1 MSTVVVTD
9 ISDVPLEQLLGLFST
24 LPGFVWLDSSD
35 THATQ
40 SRHSYIAACPIA
52 TIDSSANRE
61 ELCQFLARW
70 TSQPGS
76 QNPEFSGMIAG
87 FIGYEAPKK
96 WALPELSKVKFHT
109 HPRWPDYLLGV
120 YPVVVRVNHV
130 TQSTQLFVNT
140 EITKESPSEWI
151 SRIRSAPTHIHE
163 TPLLHL
169 ATDFSERARF
179 TESVS
184 RVQHYISDGDIYQLN
199 LTRQI
204 TATLTQGGPL
214 DVYLSMRNE
223 NPSPF
228 GAYIDLGTFQIL
240 SMSPELLFNITNGT
254 VETRPIKGTLK
265 RSGISDTQEAQQ
277 LLKSIKDTSEL
288 MMIVD
293 LLRNDLSRICLPG
306 SVKVPELK
314 TIETYA
320 TLHHLVSTVRGQLKP
335 HISPID
341 ILDALFPGGSITGA
355 PKIRAMELIGQI
367 ESIPRSVYTG
377 AIGYFG
383 LNGNSQ
389 FNIAIRTAIHDNG
402 VIAYHTGCGI
412 VADSIPESE
421 WEESMTKSLAFEKL
435 CQ

>member
-1 MSTVVVTD
+1 
-9 ISDVPLEQLLGLFST
+9 
-24 LPGFVWLDSSD
+24 
-35 THATQ
+35 
-40 SRHSYIAACPIA
+40 
-52 TIDSSANRE
+52 
-61 ELCQFLARW
+61 
-70 TSQPGS
+70 
-76 QNPEFSGMIAG
+76 
-87 FIGYEAPKK
+87 
-96 WALPELSKVKFHT
+96 
-109 HPRWPDYLLGV
+109 
-120 YPVVVRVNHV
+120 
-130 TQSTQLFVNT
+130 
-140 EITKESPSEWI
+140 
-151 SRIRSAPTHIHE
+151 
-163 TPLLHL
+163 
-169 ATDFSERARF
+169 
-179 TESVS
+179 
-184 RVQHYISDGDIYQLN
+184 
-199 LTRQI
+199 
-204 TATLTQGGPL
+204 
-214 DVYLSMRNE
+214 
-223 NPSPF
+223 
-228 GAYIDLGTFQIL
+228 
-240 SMSPELLFNITNGT
+240 
-254 VETRPIKGTLK
+254 
-265 RSGISDTQEAQQ
+265 
-277 LLKSIKDTSEL
+277 